1 MEEVLEYDDFSIDW
15 NIPPG
20 RVGGTD
26 FEQERSD
33 VEDMKSVDIGMIFK
47 CSGSN
52 IL

>member
-1 MEEVLEYDDFSIDW
+1 MEDVLGYDDFSIDW
-15 NIPPG
+15 NILPG

-33 VEDMKSVDIGMIFK
+33 GEDMKPADIGTIFT